1 MRSIKLFG
9 SAVLLLAL
17 MSTAQAQ
24 TQTDEHKFEAGGLFT
39 SINLA
44 DFGTA
49 HGLGGRFGYNF
60 NRHLAL
66 DTEFSFFPE
75 THLGNEQFGQK
86 TQTFV
91 GVKAGART
99 KHLGAFVK
107 ARPGLMFIGEL
118 TSGFSCNRN
127 GVVTT
132 CRPEHNNFALD
143 LGSVVEVYPSA
154 RTIIRL
160 DVGDTIVRERQAT
173 PVLFGS
179 QGVASNTT
187 HNFQVSVGFSY
198 RF

>member
-1 MRSIKLFG
+1 MNGSKLFG
-9 SAVLLLAL
+9 SVILSLILLGA
-17 MSTAQAQ
+17 AQAQ

-39 SINLA
+39 SVRLA

-60 NRHLAL
+60 NRHVAL

-127 GVVTT
+127 GAVTT

-143 LGSVVEVYPSA
+143 LGGIVEVYPST
-154 RTIIRL
+154 RTIVRL
-160 DVGDTIVRERQAT
+160 DLGDTIVHERQST
-173 PVLFGS
+173 LVLFGPPS
-179 QGVASNTT
+179 VASQTT
-187 HNFQVSVGFSY
+187 HNFQLSLGFSY